1 MMDGLR
7 VICLLWVM
15 MLGVCQFTMSSAVYN
30 PWTLQNYF
38 QTYAY
43 TAVYSSN
50 LGFDEFFFFS
60 AMLMTLKISDY
71 VQEGSQQRHKMTF
84 ITYLKMFGMRFIRLA
99 PVYYLVFL
107 VGWQV
112 GPYLANG
119 PCWFTYEKGYS
130 NCSEY
135 WWSVFTMTINFFPD
149 NAIANEGCYYWGW
162 YPACELQ
169 LFLVM
174 PWVAYLLIKAPRA
187 RGYLIALGVI
197 GGIAINFYVIWA
209 NEMAAGLFAP

>member
-1 MMDGLR
+1 
-7 VICLLWVM
+7 
-15 MLGVCQFTMSSAVYN
+15 MSSAVYN

-60 AMLMTLKISDY
+60 AMLMTLKMLEHTNGHQGNKNLGLI
-71 VQEGSQQRHKMTF
+71 V
-84 ITYLKMFGMRFIRLA
+84 YLKMFAMRFIRLA
-99 PVYYLVFL
+99 PIYYLVFFF
-107 VGWQV
+107 GWQV
-112 GPYLANG
+112 GPYLGSG

-135 WWSVFTMTINFFPD
+135 WWSVLTMTINFFPD
-149 NAIANEGCYYWGW
+149 YAIANEGCYYWGW
-162 YPACELQ
+162 YPPCELQ

-174 PWVAYLLIKAPRA
+174 PWIAYLLLKIKS
-187 RGYLIALGVI
+187 GFWQFYIISLGVVI
-197 GGIAINFYVIWA
+197 GIAINFYIIWV